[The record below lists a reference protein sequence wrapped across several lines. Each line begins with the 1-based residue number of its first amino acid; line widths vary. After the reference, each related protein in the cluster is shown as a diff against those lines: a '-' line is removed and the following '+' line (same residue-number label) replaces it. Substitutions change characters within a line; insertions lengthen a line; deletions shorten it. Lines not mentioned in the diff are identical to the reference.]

1 MCNTYNQVFA
11 FFLYKIIRI
20 GRKTARKPTNC
31 YPSALCRFQFGI
43 NPSGSV
49 NLFVWQNSLIGL
61 YPLRRKP
68 VKMLNKR

>member
-20 GRKTARKPTNC
+20 GRKTAQKPINC
-31 YPSALCRFQFGI
+31 YLSVLRRFQFGI

-49 NLFVWQNSLIGL
+49 NLFV
-61 YPLRRKP
+61 
-68 VKMLNKR
+68 